1 MGGQARTDE
10 TARVARHLPGWEL
23 LRNGRKNLRQPS
35 NRANVPHARAISKQ
49 AADVG
54 AAHVTSHVTP
64 WEFTREGSDG
74 GGAGNTISTTTAR
87 CAPRFSRTTKVPG
100 AKQQS
105 TAVGRELDQGGIQ
118 HSYQWYSSIQYW
130 GL

>member
-10 TARVARHLPGWEL
+10 TARGVRHLPGWERQLL

-35 NRANVPHARAISKQ
+35 NRANAPHARAISKQ

-54 AAHVTSHVTP
+54 AAHVTSHVPP

-74 GGAGNTISTTTAR
+74 GGAGNTISTTTVR
-87 CAPRFSRTTKVPG
+87 CVPRFSRTIAILQYTKVPG

-105 TAVGRELDQGGIQ
+105 TKGT
-118 HSYQWYSSIQYW
+118 
-130 GL
+130 

>member
-54 AAHVTSHVTP
+54 AAHVTSHVPP

-74 GGAGNTISTTTAR
+74 GGAGNTISTTTLRASFFALHSHYTNCWR
-87 CAPRFSRTTKVPG
+87 KTTIGRDLHKTPVVSR
-100 AKQQS
+100 
-105 TAVGRELDQGGIQ
+105 
-118 HSYQWYSSIQYW
+118 
-130 GL
+130 

>member
-54 AAHVTSHVTP
+54 AAHVTSHVPP

-74 GGAGNTISTTTAR
+74 GGAGNTISTTTLRASFFA
-87 CAPRFSRTTKVPG
+87 CTLTTQTAG

-105 TAVGRELDQGGIQ
+105 TAVTCTKHR
-118 HSYQWYSSIQYW
+118 
-130 GL
+130 